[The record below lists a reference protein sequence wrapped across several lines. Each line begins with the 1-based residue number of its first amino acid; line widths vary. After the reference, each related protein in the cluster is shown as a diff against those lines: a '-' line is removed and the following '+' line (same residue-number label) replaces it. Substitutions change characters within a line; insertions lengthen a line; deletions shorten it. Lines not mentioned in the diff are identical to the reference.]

1 MVGRGI
7 ALAGTL
13 LLACVITPAAAGQET
28 ADKAA
33 SPKLGEKA
41 KAFKLLGLD
50 KKPVELDKL
59 RKDGPVVVV
68 VLRGYPGYQCPLC
81 SKQVGSFIAKSE
93 QFEELGAKVVF
104 VYPGPGKE
112 LETRALEFMKETKL
126 PKPMTLVLDPD
137 YKFTTAYGLRW
148 NAPGETAYPSTFVV
162 DAEGKVKF
170 RVVSKSHGGRSE
182 AADVLKALEA
192 L

>member
-1 MVGRGI
+1 MVGRGF

-13 LLACVITPAAAGQET
+13 LLTCVVVSVATGQEKT
-28 ADKAA
+28 AKAP
-33 SPKLGEKA
+33 PKMGEKA
-41 KAFKLLGLD
+41 KAFKLMGLD
-50 KKPVELDKL
+50 RKPVELDKL

-81 SKQVGSFIAKSE
+81 SKQVGSFIAE
-93 QFEELGAKVVF
+93 AERFEELGAKVVF
-104 VYPGPGKE
+104 VYPGPGKD
-112 LETRALEFMKETKL
+112 LETRAKEFMKETKL

-170 RVVSKSHGGRSE
+170 REVSKSHGGRSE
-182 AADVLKALEA
+182 AAEVIKALEA